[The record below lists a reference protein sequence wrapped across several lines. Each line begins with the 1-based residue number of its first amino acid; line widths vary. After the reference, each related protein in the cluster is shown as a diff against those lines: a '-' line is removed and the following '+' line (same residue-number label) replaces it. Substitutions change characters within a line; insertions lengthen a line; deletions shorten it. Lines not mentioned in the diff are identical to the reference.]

1 VAGAGYWWSGHGS
14 RHPRGVAA
22 PADGAAWPRFPVTV
36 EDNDTKADLNHR
48 IVNENGK
55 VEALALGLT
64 DGGCVMVRLGGMVR
78 CGPRHEL
85 VAAAGDAE
93 VGKVVDIALVVGMSW
108 SSLDGDRGRD
118 TARTVLVL
126 SLAAWWREK
135 GAALDACRLGG
146 VLRCRGRD
154 EAEAGSRWCSAW

>member
-1 VAGAGYWWSGHGS
+1 M
-14 RHPRGVAA
+14 
-22 PADGAAWPRFPVTV
+22 TV

-93 VGKVVDIALVVGMSW
+93 VGKVMDIALVAGTSW
-108 SSLDGDRGRD
+108 SSLDGDRGHD
-118 TARTVLVL
+118 MARMVLLL
-126 SLAAWWREK
+126 SLA
-135 GAALDACRLGG
+135 GASSACHRGEVTVCLWGGDRGDLGRSRRTPARG
-146 VLRCRGRD
+146 VM
-154 EAEAGSRWCSAW
+154 AAPT